1 MATYTAPTTRSSGD
15 LITAAI
21 WNTDLVENIKYFK
34 DTPSITGL
42 TVTGAVTLA
51 SDSASSVTIG
61 GGATASTL
69 RLMEPSGSGTNYTAF
84 KAQAQ
89 AANVTYTLPAADGTS
104 GQYLSTDGAGLL
116 SWGTVSTT
124 PAILSKSANYTV
136 QTSDGSNV
144 VVLCTN
150 TITITLY
157 AASGNTGKII
167 NVKNN
172 GTGTITIDANA
183 SELIDGALT
192 QTISAQYTN
201 LTLVC
206 DGTGW
211 AII

>member
-21 WNTDLVENIKYFK
+21 WNTDLVENLKYFK

-157 AASGNTGKII
+157 AASGNSGKII

>member
-15 LITAAI
+15 LVTAAI
-21 WNTDLVENIKYFK
+21 WNTDLVENIKYLK
-34 DTPSITGL
+34 DTPTHNGL

-69 RLMEPSGSGTNYTAF
+69 KLLEPSASGTNYTAF

-89 AANVTYTLPAADGTS
+89 TADVTYTLPAADGSS
-104 GQYLSTDGAGLL
+104 GQVLSTNGSGTL
-116 SWGTVSTT
+116 SWASAGGGLSV
-124 PAILSKSANYTV
+124 LSKSANYTV

-144 VVLCTN
+144 AVLCTN

-157 AASGNTGKII
+157 AASGNSGNVV

-183 SELIDGALT
+183 SETIDSALT
-192 QTISAQYTN
+192 QVIVTKYAS
-201 LTLVC
+201 LTLLC

-211 AII
+211 HIL

>member
-1 MATYTAPTTRSSGD
+1 MATYTAPTTRSSGT
-15 LITAAI
+15 LITASI

-34 DTPSITGL
+34 DTPTHNGL

-69 RLMEPSGSGTNYTAF
+69 KLLEPSASGTNYTAF

-89 AANVTYTLPAADGTS
+89 TADITYTLPAADGTA
-104 GQYLSTDGAGLL
+104 GQLLSTNGSGTL
-116 SWGTVSTT
+116 SWATATSGPSV
-124 PAILSKSANYTV
+124 LSKSANYTV
-136 QTSDGSNV
+136 QTTDGAEV
-144 VVLCTN
+144 LVLCTN

-157 AASGNTGKII
+157 AASGNSGKVVH
-167 NVKNN
+167 VKNN

-183 SELIDGALT
+183 SELIDGSLT
-192 QTISAQYTN
+192 KTISAQYTN
-201 LTLVC
+201 FSLVC